1 MYKQNSCVITGS
13 FDPFTKGHL
22 SLVEKSLEYFEQV
35 YILIAVNPNKK
46 YMFTNHE
53 RLAIIEDALGKYE
66 FKDRVIVTEWHGSV
80 VDFCISSKVYTIV
93 RGIRDVN
100 DMAYELNMAH
110 TNRMLGNDKYDL
122 IIDTIFI
129 PSYDNDMNI
138 SSSLVRMFIN
148 MNDDVWGKYVPNHG
162 FIKQI
167 LELRPR

>member
-1 MYKQNSCVITGS
+1 
-13 FDPFTKGHL
+13 
-22 SLVEKSLEYFEQV
+22 
-35 YILIAVNPNKK
+35 
-46 YMFTNHE
+46 MFTNHE

-80 VDFCISSKVYTIV
+80 VDFCINSKVYTIV
-93 RGIRDVN
+93 RGIRDAN

-148 MNDDVWGKYVPNHG
+148 MNDDVWGKYVPNHK
-162 FIKQI
+162 FIKRI